1 MDDKEAAAKFAD
13 LQKESKGHAAQTLK
27 SRAKLKELKAQLAA
41 AAKDADALEM
51 EAVQSA
57 IEAEVE
63 ILGSRLVNAKLM
75 VEDLKKLQANNQF
88 IVARIADFRAVVHE
102 VAEYRA
108 DLMKDLD
115 DAKKLDAEAKRQ
127 DDALRDS
134 QDDALRE
141 LAEIESN
148 MSAFKNFGDRLKASD
163 ELLASATDWAQM
175 RQKEGLKVDQVD
187 AKRKSVKGAY
197 QTLSKL
203 EANVAAVLQKYRA
216 KGFEEKVMK
225 KINDQAKAILLT
237 ASTARKQMDGIEA
250 NLAKIE
256 DLDIPKIDLAKA
268 GRSLGITDKAQLAE
282 LDKALSGSIVDAEKA
297 LEVLG
302 AKLTPRKKGK
312 AMVAQLQKDK
322 VL

>member
-13 LQKESKGHAAQTLK
+13 LQKESKAHAAEALK
-27 SRAKLKELKAQLAA
+27 TRAKLKELKAQLAA

-51 EAVQSA
+51 EAVNSA
-57 IEAEVE
+57 IEAEVD
-63 ILGSRLVNAKLM
+63 ILGSRLVNAKFM
-75 VEDLKKLQANNQF
+75 VEDLQKLQANKQF
-88 IVARIADFRAVVHE
+88 IVARIVDFRALVHE
-102 VAEYRA
+102 VAEFRK
-108 DLMKDLD
+108 DLMKDID
-115 DAKKLDAEAKRQ
+115 DAKKLGEEAKRQ

-134 QDDALRE
+134 QNDALRE

-148 MSAFKNFGDRLKASD
+148 MSAFKRFGDRLKASD
-163 ELLASATDWAQM
+163 ELLESAQGSVRARLKDSLKSEQARAQQM
-175 RQKEGLKVDQVD
+175 
-187 AKRKSVKGAY
+187 SVKGAY

-225 KINDQAKAILLT
+225 KITEQAKAILLT
-237 ASTARKQMDGIEA
+237 GSTARKQMDGIEA
-250 NLAKIE
+250 NLAKID
-256 DLDIPKIDLAKA
+256 DLDISKIDLAKA
-268 GRSLGITDKAQLAE
+268 GRSLGITDRAQLAE
-282 LDKALSGSIVDAEKA
+282 LDKVLSGSLFDAEKA

-312 AMVAQLQKDK
+312 AMVTQLQKEK

>member
-1 MDDKEAAAKFAD
+1 
-13 LQKESKGHAAQTLK
+13 
-27 SRAKLKELKAQLAA
+27 
-41 AAKDADALEM
+41 
-51 EAVQSA
+51 
-57 IEAEVE
+57 
-63 ILGSRLVNAKLM
+63 M
-75 VEDLKKLQANNQF
+75 VEDLKKLQGNNQF

-102 VAEYRA
+102 VAEFRA
-108 DLMKDLD
+108 DLMKDID
-115 DAKKLDAEAKRQ
+115 EAKKLDAEAKRQ
-127 DDALRDS
+127 DDALRDAP

-163 ELLASATDWAQM
+163 ELLASAIDWAQM
-175 RQKEGLKVDQVD
+175 RQKEGLKIDQAA
-187 AKRKSVKGAY
+187 AKGKSVKGAY

-216 KGFEEKVMK
+216 RIEEKVMK

-250 NLAKIE
+250 NLAKID

-268 GRSLGITDKAQLAE
+268 GRSLGITDRAQLAE
-282 LDKALSGSIVDAEKA
+282 LDKALSGSVVDAEKA

-322 VL
+322 IL

>member
-1 MDDKEAAAKFAD
+1 V
-13 LQKESKGHAAQTLK
+13 
-27 SRAKLKELKAQLAA
+27 QLAA

-51 EAVQSA
+51 EAVNSA
-57 IEAEVE
+57 IEAEID

-75 VEDLKKLQANNQF
+75 VEDLQKLQANRQF
-88 IVARIADFRAVVHE
+88 IVARIVDFRALVHE
-102 VAEYRA
+102 VAEFRK
-108 DLMKDLD
+108 DLMKDID
-115 DAKKLDAEAKRQ
+115 DAKKLGEEAKRQ

-134 QDDALRE
+134 QNDALRE

-148 MSAFKNFGDRLKASD
+148 MSAFKRIGDRLKASD
-163 ELLASATDWAQM
+163 ELLESAQGSVRARLRDSLKSEQARAQQM
-175 RQKEGLKVDQVD
+175 
-187 AKRKSVKGAY
+187 SVKGAY

-225 KINDQAKAILLT
+225 KITEQAKAILL
-237 ASTARKQMDGIEA
+237 AGSTARKQMDGIEA
-250 NLAKIE
+250 DLAQID

-282 LDKALSGSIVDAEKA
+282 LDKALSGSLFDAEKA

-302 AKLTPRKKGK
+302 AKLTPRKKGN
-312 AMVAQLQKDK
+312 AMVTQLQKDK

>member
-13 LQKESKGHAAQTLK
+13 LQKEAKGHAAQTLK
-27 SRAKLKELKAQLAA
+27 TRAKLKELKAQLAA

-63 ILGSRLVNAKLM
+63 ILGGRLVTAKLM

-88 IVARIADFRAVVHE
+88 IVARIADFRALVHE
-102 VAEYRA
+102 VAAYRTE
-108 DLMKDLD
+108 LMKDLD
-115 DAKKLDAEAKRQ
+115 DAKKLDEEAKRQ

-134 QDDALRE
+134 QSDALRE

-148 MSAFKNFGDRLKASD
+148 MSPFKRFGERLKASD
-163 ELLASATDWAQM
+163 ELLASATESAKLRMKDSLKSEQARAQQM
-175 RQKEGLKVDQVD
+175 
-187 AKRKSVKGAY
+187 SVKGAY
-197 QTLSKL
+197 QTLGKL

-225 KINDQAKAILLT
+225 KINEQAKAILLT
-237 ASTARKQMDGIEA
+237 GSTARKLMDGIEA
-250 NLAKIE
+250 NLAKID

-268 GRSLGITDKAQLAE
+268 GRSLAITDKAQLAE
-282 LDKALSGSIVDAEKA
+282 LDKALSGSLFDAEKG
-297 LEVLG
+297 LEALG

>member
-27 SRAKLKELKAQLAA
+27 TRAKLKELKAQLAA

-57 IEAEVE
+57 IGAEVE
-63 ILGSRLVNAKLM
+63 ILGGRLVNAKLM
-75 VEDLKKLQANNQF
+75 VEDLKKLQGNNQF
-88 IVARIADFRAVVHE
+88 IVARIAEFRALVHE
-102 VAEYRA
+102 VAAYRTE
-108 DLMKDLD
+108 LMMDLD
-115 DAKKLDAEAKRQ
+115 DAKKLDEEAKRQ

-134 QDDALRE
+134 QSDALRE

-148 MSAFKNFGDRLKASD
+148 MSAFRRFDERLKASD
-163 ELLASATDWAQM
+163 ELLASATESAKLRIKDSLKSELARAQQM
-175 RQKEGLKVDQVD
+175 
-187 AKRKSVKGAY
+187 SVKGAY
-197 QTLSKL
+197 QTLGKL

-225 KINDQAKAILLT
+225 KINEQAKAILLT
-237 ASTARKQMDGIEA
+237 GSTARKQMNGIEA
-250 NLAKIE
+250 NLAKID

-268 GRSLGITDKAQLAE
+268 GRSLAITDKTQLAE
-282 LDKALSGSIVDAEKA
+282 LDKALSGSLFDAEKA
-297 LEVLG
+297 LEALG